1 MKLLK
6 EIILSLMFWADYFLP
21 RTQLQ
26 LAGIDSGIMKV
37 VCEEGELTDVIVD
50 QCKKAAL
57 GGVKTLYVFKLD
69 WLESYT
75 LNADGSVSDLIFKE
89 ATPGV
94 LYTPKKIECK
104 ENTVFW
110 TATFDKTSGGYTHL
124 VGGTN
129 ADLKQAVMNAIGA
142 FAGSSQRIGAI
153 VENKNENSNV
163 AQFGGVNRQWH
174 LLGFNNGMAL
184 DTSVSSSGTI
194 ATDAFGIVW
203 TMTSIE
209 SENAKEINLIYGTN
223 GVVTGAIAT
232 TTLTV
237 SAVTSGSLAVGDIIS
252 GTGVTVGTTITAL
265 GTGTG
270 GVGTY
275 TVSVSQTVASTAITA
290 VPQAK
295 ASPNTPGA
303 YESYNNWITVLRTP

>member
-1 MKLLK
+1 MKLLR
-6 EIILSLMFWADYFLP
+6 EIILSLYFWVDYFLP
-21 RTQLQ
+21 RNQFK
-26 LAGIDSGIMKV
+26 LAGVDSGIMKI

-89 ATPGV
+89 VTPGV

-153 VENKNENSNV
+153 IENKNENSNV

-252 GTGVTVGTTITAL
+252 GTGVTAGTTITAL

-275 TVSVSQTVASTAITA
+275 TVSVSQTVASTTITA
-290 VPQAK
+290 VPQTK

-303 YESYNNWITVLRTP
+303 YESYNSWITILRTP